1 MPVKK
6 YKCKNVAGGCEHAFT
21 KDIIEIAEGVD
32 FECPSKLKGC
42 EAVEITGKTEAGPGW
57 PMWRK
62 AAVAVGA
69 IAILGGGAAALMH
82 KSPDPD
88 AANQMLTDIFGPGLK
103 K

>member
-32 FECPSKLKGC
+32 FECPGKLSGC
-42 EAVEITGKTEAGPGW
+42 GAEEITGKKEAGPAW
-57 PMWRK
+57 PMWKK
-62 AAVAVGA
+62 AAVAAGA
-69 IAILGGGAAALMH
+69 IAVLGVGTAALMH
-82 KSPDPD
+82 KSPCPECAD
-88 AANQMLTDIFGPGLK
+88 QMLTDIFGPGLK

>member
-21 KDIIEIAEGVD
+21 KDIIEIEEGVD
-32 FECPSKLKGC
+32 FECPSKLSGC
-42 EAVEITGKTEAGPGW
+42 GAEEITGKKEVGPGW
-57 PMWRK
+57 PMWKK

-69 IAILGGGAAALMH
+69 VAVLGGGTAALMH
-82 KSPDPD
+82 KTPCPDCAD
-88 AANQMLTDIFGPGLK
+88 QMLTDIFGPGLK